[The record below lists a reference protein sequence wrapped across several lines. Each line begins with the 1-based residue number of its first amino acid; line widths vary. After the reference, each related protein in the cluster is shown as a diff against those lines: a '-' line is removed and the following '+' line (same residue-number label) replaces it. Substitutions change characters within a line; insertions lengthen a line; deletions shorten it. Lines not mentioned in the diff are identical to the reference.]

1 MGKILVVGG
10 AGYIG
15 SHMVK
20 MLLAAGRNVVTVDDF
35 STGHRHAV
43 TGGEIIEGSIGDPA
57 LLRDVFNAHAF
68 DGVMHFASHIA
79 VGESMSAPA
88 KYYRNN
94 VANTLALATAMVE
107 SGVRAL
113 VFSSSAAVYGNPR
126 YVPIDENHPKQP
138 VNPYGRSKWMV
149 EQMLEDFD
157 GAYALKSIRLRYFN
171 AAGADPEGELG
182 EHHDPETH
190 LIPLALRVASGR
202 RDALRLFGR
211 DYDTPD
217 GTCVRDYIHVNDLC
231 QAHLLALNRLCD
243 GGGSAAYNL
252 GNGVGFSVREVIDA
266 VKRVTGKPLRVQD
279 SPRRPG
285 DPAVLLADSRRART
299 ELAWAPRLGELETMI
314 EHAWRWEQKLSGRG
328 SAR

>member
-20 MLLAAGRNVVTVDDF
+20 MLLAAGRGVVLVDDF
-35 STGHRHAV
+35 STGHRDAV
-43 TGGEIIEGSIGDPA
+43 TGGEIVEGSIGDAA
-57 LLRDVFNAHAF
+57 LLRKLFNAHKF
-68 DGVMHFASHIA
+68 DGVMHFASRIA
-79 VGESMSAPA
+79 VGESVSAPA

-107 SGVRAL
+107 FGVRAL
-113 VFSSSAAVYGNPR
+113 VFSSSAAVYGNPQ

-138 VNPYGRSKWMV
+138 INPYGRSKWMV

-157 GAYALKSIRLRYFN
+157 RAYGLKSIRLRYFN
-171 AAGADPEGELG
+171 AAGADPEGQLG

-190 LIPLALRVASGR
+190 LIPLALQVVSGR
-202 RDALRLFGR
+202 RDALQLFGR
-211 DYDTPD
+211 DYGTPD

-231 QAHLLALNRLCD
+231 QAHGLALDRLCD

-252 GNGVGFSVREVIDA
+252 GSGVGFSVQQVIDA
-266 VKRVTGKPLRVQD
+266 VKRVTGKSVRVQD

-285 DPAVLLADSRRART
+285 DPAVLLADPRRARA
-299 ELAWAPRLGELETMI
+299 ELAWAPRFGELETMI

-328 SAR
+328 FA